1 MVEKFIR
8 FAIEKPILNHIFLIF
23 LMLLSVFAYINIPK
37 EIFPPSNLDR
47 ITITGHYAGASSDLL
62 DKMAVHSIE
71 DGLKNL
77 SEIGTIESVIKNGD
91 FMIGADIKP
100 GNDPDMALSD
110 AKDVIA
116 NIRRDLPADMDEP
129 VARIAKRNFPL
140 VLIAVA
146 ANKPKKELLEVADE
160 IKSDLANFKDLS
172 DIIIYGDAD
181 DELDIELESA
191 KIKALGL
198 HYDPVVAAVRE
209 LASIYPIGS
218 VKQRGTHLFISTI
231 NGEKTEA
238 ALENTILHA
247 EGKRFYLKDVAK
259 VSFTL
264 SDPKEISHFNGTK
277 NVSISVSK
285 SEQGNAIALSRQ
297 IRSMLET
304 YKKRYPDFTFDVYTD
319 TSVWIKNRLNTVVSN
334 IIFGLGL
341 VFLSMLLFVNAR
353 IALVVAIGIPVS
365 FMIGLIASE
374 ILGYSLNML
383 TLLGALIALGML
395 VDEAIVVAENI
406 YRYIEEGVSPK
417 EAAIKGSV
425 EMFPAVLTATMT
437 TVFAFLPLLM
447 LTGKLGEFIKVLPV
461 MITILLLSSLFEAF
475 YFLPLHAKDI
485 LRPTKEL
492 GFTHRFW
499 DRNYRIYQAILGPL
513 IRHKAIALPSMVLLI
528 AIGTWILAKESKFQL
543 FPDFDTT
550 QIYVNGEVDINND
563 LQDNEKIVS
572 QLEASLLKNLSKE
585 DVSSVTTVIGL
596 KVDSNNVGENADNLF
611 HIFVNLHE
619 PVPQNFFDKYLN
631 PYLSPEYDSRDM
643 IRRHSAQQIAEEIK
657 KIIAPLKEK
666 KDAYGPLFKELNVI
680 VPQAGIV
687 KSDVEISFGGDEKR
701 VLAALKEIERAL
713 FDMPGVSN
721 VTDDAKAGEDELKL
735 RINRYGQ
742 DLGFTEGMLTRALQP
757 FFLKGEYAKM
767 FNDEGLV
774 RIRLQDLKKDELAR
788 FFDFELQ
795 VPNRNQWVLL
805 REIADMQRKK
815 SFAKIF
821 KSDGKRIRTVYATL
835 NKRKITSSEVMR
847 RLSPVFEK
855 VRKNGVKI
863 DIKGEEKENRTV
875 KREIVQSAV
884 VAIFLIF
891 VALVWMFDS
900 VALPLVTLATIPLS
914 IFGVLVG
921 HMIMGLHL
929 TMPSLIGIVG
939 LAGVVVNDGLIMLDF
954 IKHARTSDE
963 LIERARLRLRPILLT
978 SLTTVLGLSSLIFFA
993 SGQALILKPMA
1004 VTLGFGLI
1012 WATVLN
1018 LYFVPLLFSVLY
1030 RLKCDGS
1037 MA

>member
-1 MVEKFIR
+1 MIEKFIR

-23 LMLLSVFAYINIPK
+23 LLFLSVFAYINIPK
-37 EIFPPSNLDR
+37 EIFPPGTLDR
-47 ITITGHYAGASSDLL
+47 ITITGHYSGASADLL

-77 SEIGTIESVIKNGD
+77 SEIDTIESVIKNGD

-100 GNDPDMALSD
+100 GNDPDMTLSD

-129 VARIAKRNFPL
+129 IARIAKRNFPL

-146 ANKPKKELLEVADE
+146 ADKPKKELLKVADE
-160 IKSDLANFKDLS
+160 IKSDLADFKDLS
-172 DIIIYGDAD
+172 DIVIYGDAD
-181 DELDIELESA
+181 DELDIELDSA
-191 KIKALGL
+191 RIEALGL
-198 HYDPVVAAVRE
+198 HFAPVVAAIRQ

-218 VKQRGTHLFISTI
+218 VKQRGAHLFISTI
-231 NGEKTEA
+231 NGEKSA
-238 ALENTILHA
+238 SALKNTILHA
-247 EGKRFYLKDVAK
+247 EGKRFYLKDVAN
-259 VSFTL
+259 VLFTL

-285 SEQGNAIALSRQ
+285 SEEGNAIALSRQ
-297 IRSMLET
+297 IRSMLEG
-304 YKKRYPDFTFDVYTD
+304 YKKRYPGFTFDVYTD

-353 IALVVAIGIPVS
+353 IALVVAVGIPVS
-365 FMIGLIASE
+365 FMIGLVASE

-406 YRYIEEGVSPK
+406 YRYIEEGMAPK

-447 LTGKLGEFIKVLPV
+447 LSGKLGEFIKVLPV
-461 MITILLLSSLFEAF
+461 MITVLLLSSLFEAF

-485 LRPTKEL
+485 LKPTREL
-492 GFTHRFW
+492 GFSQRFW
-499 DRNYRIYQAILGPL
+499 ERNYRIYRTLLGPL
-513 IRHKAIALPSMVLLI
+513 IRHKFIALPTMVLLI
-528 AIGTWILAKESKFQL
+528 MLGTWVLAKQSKFQL

-563 LQDNEKIVS
+563 LDDNEKIVS
-572 QLEASLLKNLSKE
+572 RLEALLLKNLSKE
-585 DVSSVTTVIGL
+585 DVSSITTVVGL
-596 KVDSNNVGENADNLF
+596 KLDSNNKGENADNLF

-619 PVPQNFFDKYLN
+619 PVPRNFFDKYLN
-631 PYLSPEYDSRDM
+631 PYLSPEYDSHDM
-643 IRRHSAQQIAEEIK
+643 MRRHSAQQIAEEIE
-657 KIIAPLKEK
+657 KIVAPLKKE

-687 KSDVEISFGGDEKR
+687 KSDVEIAFSGQESRVLEAIREVEKR
-701 VLAALKEIERAL
+701 LSK
-713 FDMPGVSN
+713 MPGVSN
-721 VTDDAKAGEDELKL
+721 ITNDAKPGEEELKL

-742 DLGFTEGMLTRALQP
+742 SLGFTEGEVTQALQP
-757 FFLKGEYAKM
+757 FFLKGEYGKM

-774 RIRLQDLKKDELAR
+774 RIRLEDLKKDEVAR

-795 VPNRNQWVLL
+795 VPGRGQWVHL
-805 REIADMQRKK
+805 RDIVDMARMRR
-815 SFAKIF
+815 FAKIF
-821 KSDGKRIRTVYATL
+821 KSDGKRVRTVYASL
-835 NKRKITSSEVMR
+835 NKRKITSSEVME
-847 RLSPVFEK
+847 RLSPIFDK
-855 VRKNGVKI
+855 VRKSGVRI

-875 KREIVQSAV
+875 KREIVESAI

-900 VALPLVTLATIPLS
+900 VALPLITLSTIPLS
-914 IFGVLVG
+914 ILGVLVG
-921 HMIMGLHL
+921 HVIMGLHL

-954 IKHARTSDE
+954 IKHARTSEE
-963 LIERARLRLRPILLT
+963 LLSRAKLRLRPILLT

-993 SGQALILKPMA
+993 SGQALILQPMA

-1018 LYFVPLLFSVLY
+1018 LYFVPLLFSMLY
-1030 RLKCDGS
+1030 RVKSDR
-1037 MA
+1037 